1 MRLFIPVRRATLLVP
16 SGPEH
21 DPNRKHLFILLTD
34 PPNAD
39 SEVLLVSLASV
50 QEHLPYDSTCLL
62 YPGDHPFIRHKSY
75 VNYAYARIEP
85 VGKLV
90 NGVKQRLFDP
100 QGTLDETVFAR
111 VCKGLLESRHTTP
124 KIRKFYEDAQTAS

>member
-34 PPNAD
+34 PPNPD
-39 SEVLLVSLASV
+39 GEVLLVGVASV
-50 QEHLPYDSTCLL
+50 QERLPHDPTCLL
-62 YPGDHPFIRHKSY
+62 YLGDHPFIRHKSY
-75 VNYAYARIEP
+75 VNYAFARIEP

-90 NGVKQRLFDP
+90 NGVKQGLFDP
-100 QGTLDETVFAR
+100 QGTLGEAVFAR
-111 VCKGLLESRHTTP
+111 VCKGLLESRRTTP
-124 KIRKFYEDAQTAS
+124 KIRKFYEDAQQAI